1 MINSETGTKD
11 KILRTALD
19 CFGKYGYGAITI
31 TMIAK
36 KSGLSKQRILYH
48 YKTTEELLIELIK
61 QYGELGREVTMEHL
75 ASIMTTSPI
84 EKIIGIS
91 DSMFIWAKKYPKYAK
106 LTPAIFQAML
116 SSPKLKE
123 LHEKTLATGLNR
135 IYSLIQLCPEFKI
148 LSEQQ
153 QWEVAKGI
161 HCLMLGAILY
171 ILGTNDLNNLD
182 LFKLTTSK
190 AIKAILKS

>member
-1 MINSETGTKD
+1 MINSEPKTKEI
-11 KILRTALD
+11 ILRTALD

-48 YKTTEELLIELIK
+48 FKTTEELLIELIK
-61 QYGELGREVTMEHL
+61 QYGDLGREVTIEQL
-75 ASIMTTSPI
+75 ANIMTTSPI

-116 SSPKLKE
+116 SSPKMKE
-123 LHEKTLATGLNR
+123 LHEKNLATGLNR
-135 IYSLIQLCPEFKI
+135 IYSLIQLCPEFEI
-148 LSEQQ
+148 LSDQQ
-153 QWEVAKGI
+153 RWEVAKGI

-171 ILGTNDLNNLD
+171 VIGTNDLKNLE
-182 LFKLTTSK
+182 FFRQTTSK
-190 AIKAILKS
+190 AIKAILKN